1 MIRLFSGGGAQ
12 EIYLHGE
19 AMPLEEWEKLK
30 VSGCRL
36 LKARKL
42 IQAAKL
48 LEEIPFE
55 LRNSTNYF
63 NDEFC
68 VLYWSAPLE
77 RYTEA
82 AGWSENPSYRQ
93 YFSQIAETITE
104 IGSYIRFIAV
114 DLDLEEG
121 PSQVISPNLQITSD
135 VVDRALR
142 DAEHLIHTSGAT
154 SGLDRVHTGLHGYL
168 KAACDKYTIAYPK
181 DPSITVLFKLLREQ
195 HPALKV
201 SDPQD
206 ADIDRIIKALAVVI
220 DALNPLRNR
229 GSMAHANEKL
239 LKEPEAMLAINCVR
253 TLMSYLD
260 AKLR

>member
-1 MIRLFSGGGAQ
+1 MS
-12 EIYLHGE
+12 
-19 AMPLEEWEKLK
+19 PEEWQKRR
-30 VSGCRL
+30 VSVCRL
-36 LKARKL
+36 LSARKQT
-42 IQAAKL
+42 QAAKL
-48 LEEIPFE
+48 LEKLPFE
-55 LRNSTNYF
+55 LINGTNWF
-63 NDEFC
+63 RDEFC
-68 VLYWSAPLE
+68 LLYWSAPLE
-77 RYTEA
+77 HYTKA
-82 AGWSENPSYRQ
+82 AEWSENPAYQQS
-93 YFSQIAETITE
+93 FSQIAEAITE
-104 IGSYIRFIAV
+104 VGTYIRFIV
-114 DLDLEEG
+114 VELNTEEG
-121 PSQVISPNLQITSD
+121 PSQVMTPSLQITSD

-142 DAEHLIHTSGAT
+142 DAENLIHTSGAT

-181 DPSITVLFKLLREQ
+181 DPSITALFKLLREQ
-195 HPALKV
+195 HRAFQV

-253 TLMSYLD
+253 TLISYLD